1 MATDT
6 TTGPT
11 TAPGERERPAPD
23 DADADTG
30 TGVTDGSADL
40 PTGVVLAAGAVAA
53 AVLLPLLWLL
63 VAGLDAGVEGL
74 RATVRPTAVRVMGNS
89 LVLVTLV
96 TACSTAIGVP
106 LAYLVV
112 RTDLP
117 LRRFFTVA
125 AALPLV
131 VPSYIGAFA
140 FVSAFG
146 RSGDLNGALVGLGLP
161 RVPEVA
167 GLEGTTLVLTLY
179 TYPYVFLTA
188 RAALVSMDDSL
199 VEAAR
204 TLGHGRLAA
213 FRRVTAPRIR
223 PAVGAGA
230 LLVAL
235 YALSDFGTPAIL
247 RYDVYTRVI
256 FVEQRVFNTDL
267 AAVLSIQLVVV
278 TAVVL
283 AVESRLRGDAP
294 VHSTGG
300 RSTDRVRLGRWRWV
314 AALLPAAVALVA
326 LAVPLAVLVL
336 WLFRDA
342 ASTGAALAFQPSYA
356 VNSVAVAGGAAL
368 LTAAL
373 GLPVAYVAA
382 RGDSRLAGLVE
393 RATWV
398 GYAVPGVVL
407 GLALVYFGARYGGG
421 LYRQGLVLLPLL
433 VFAYVVRFLPQAVGA
448 TRASVLGVD
457 PRLPEAARSLGADRG
472 RSFRR
477 VVLPLVAPGLIAG
490 AALVFLTTMKELP
503 ATLLLRPAGFS
514 TLATHIWSVQD
525 QGYFG
530 YAAVPALILLGV
542 SALSMYVLVRTEG
555 GNVR

>member
-1 MATDT
+1 MATDPST
-6 TTGPT
+6 DPPAADATSG
-11 TAPGERERPAPD
+11 GLRERLRAGG
-23 DADADTG
+23 DTG
-30 TGVTDGSADL
+30 TGDDL
-40 PTGVVLAAGAVAA
+40 PLSVTLVAGAVAA
-53 AVLLPLLWLL
+53 AVLFPLLWLV
-63 VAGLDAGVEGL
+63 VAAVEAGPAGFAAL
-74 RATVRPTAVRVMGNS
+74 VRPTAVRVLANS
-89 LVLVTLV
+89 LTLVALVTGL
-96 TACSTAIGVP
+96 STVIGVP

-117 LRRFFTVA
+117 LRRFWTVA
-125 AALPLV
+125 CALPLV

-146 RSGDLNGALVGLGLP
+146 PSGDLNGVFLAYGLP
-161 RVPEVA
+161 RVPEIA
-167 GLEGTTLVLTLY
+167 GLAGTTLVLTLY

-204 TLGHGRLAA
+204 TLGHGRVTA

-223 PAVGAGA
+223 PAVAAGA
-230 LLVAL
+230 LLVGL
-235 YALSDFGTPAIL
+235 YTLSDFGTPAIM
-247 RYDVYTRVI
+247 RYDVFTRVI
-256 FVEQRVFNTDL
+256 FVEHSTYNTDL
-267 AAVLSIQLVVV
+267 AAMLSLQLVAV

-283 AVESRLRGDAP
+283 AVESRLQDDAP
-294 VHSTGG
+294 VHSAGG
-300 RSTDRVRLGRWRWV
+300 GSGDRLHLGRLRWV
-314 AALLPAAVALVA
+314 ATLLPAAVVGVA
-326 LAVPLAVLVL
+326 LAVPLAVLGL
-336 WLFRDA
+336 WLVQDA
-342 ASTGAALAFQPSYA
+342 AGTGAALAFRPSYA
-356 VNSVAVAGGAAL
+356 VNSVVVAGAAAAL
-368 LTAAL
+368 TAVF
-373 GLPVAYVAA
+373 GLPVAYLAA
-382 RGDSRLAGLVE
+382 RGRSRVASAVE

-407 GLALVYFGARYGGG
+407 GLALVYFGARYGGD
-421 LYRQGLVLLPLL
+421 LYRQGIVLLPLL

-448 TRASVLGVD
+448 ARASFVSVD
-457 PRLPEAARSLGADRG
+457 PRLPEAARSLGVG
-472 RSFRR
+472 RVGSFRR
-477 VVLPLVAPGLIAG
+477 VTLPLVAPGLLAG

-503 ATLLLRPAGFS
+503 ATLLLRPAGFT

>member
-6 TTGPT
+6 TTEPV
-11 TAPGERERPAPD
+11 TAPDERRQARGQTED
-23 DADADTG
+23 D
-30 TGVTDGSADL
+30 TDLST
-40 PTGVVLAAGAVAA
+40 PVVLAAGAVAA
-53 AVLLPLLWLL
+53 AVLLPLLWLV
-63 VAGLDAGVEGL
+63 VAGVDAGVEGL
-74 RATVRPTAVRVMGNS
+74 AAMVRPTAVRVMGNS

-96 TACSTAIGVP
+96 TGCSVAVGVP

-117 LRRFFTVA
+117 FRRFWTVA
-125 AALPLV
+125 CALPLV

-146 RSGDLNGALVGLGLP
+146 RSGDLNGALMGLGLP

-204 TLGHGRLAA
+204 TLGHDRLAV
-213 FRRVTAPRIR
+213 FRRVTIPRIR

-256 FVEQRVFNTDL
+256 FVEQRAFNADL

-283 AVESRLRGDAP
+283 AIESRLRSDAP
-294 VHSTGG
+294 IHSTGA
-300 RSTDRVRLGRWRWV
+300 RATDRLRLGRLRWV
-314 AALLPAAVALVA
+314 ATLLPALVVGVALV
-326 LAVPLAVLVL
+326 VPLAVLLL

-342 ASTGAALAFQPSYA
+342 ASTGTALAFRPSYA
-356 VNSVAVAGGAAL
+356 VNSVLVAGAAAL

-382 RGDSRLAGLVE
+382 RGDSRTAGLIE
-393 RATWV
+393 RASWV

-407 GLALVYFGARYGGG
+407 GLALVYFGARFGGG

-448 TRASVLGVD
+448 TRGAFLGVD
-457 PRLPEAARSLGADRG
+457 PRLPEAARSLGVG
-472 RSFRR
+472 GLGSFRR
-477 VVLPLVAPGLIAG
+477 VTLPLVAPGLLAG
-490 AALVFLTTMKELP
+490 AALVFLTTLKELP
-503 ATLLLRPAGFS
+503 ATLLLRPAGFT

-542 SALSMYVLVRTEG
+542 SAASMYVLVRTEG
-555 GNVR
+555 GDVR

>member
-6 TTGPT
+6 ATGPT
-11 TAPGERERPAPD
+11 TAPGERERPVPD
-23 DADADTG
+23 DAG
-30 TGVTDGSADL
+30 TDGSKNADL

-74 RATVRPTAVRVMGNS
+74 RAMVRPTAVRVMGNS

-204 TLGHGRLAA
+204 TLGHDRLAA

-223 PAVGAGA
+223 PAVGAGV

-235 YALSDFGTPAIL
+235 YALSDFGTPAVL

-256 FVEQRVFNTDL
+256 FVEQRAFNTDL

>member
-23 DADADTG
+23 DADADLG
-30 TGVTDGSADL
+30 ATDGNADL
-40 PTGVVLAAGAVAA
+40 PTGVVLVAGAVAA

-74 RATVRPTAVRVMGNS
+74 RAMVRPTAVRVMGNS

-204 TLGHGRLAA
+204 TLGHDRLAA

-256 FVEQRVFNTDL
+256 FVEQRAFNTDL

>member
-11 TAPGERERPAPD
+11 TAPGEHDHGQDRSTT
-23 DADADTG
+23 ADAT
-30 TGVTDGSADL
+30 DL
-40 PTGVVLAAGAVAA
+40 PTGTVLVAGAVAA
-53 AVLLPLLWLL
+53 AVVLPLLWLV
-63 VAGLDAGVEGL
+63 VAGLDAGLDGL
-74 RATVRPTAVRVMGNS
+74 RAMVRPTAVRVMGNS
-89 LVLVTLV
+89 LVLVALV
-96 TACSTAIGVP
+96 TLCSTAIGVP

-117 LRRFFTVA
+117 LRRFWTVA

-140 FVSAFG
+140 FASAFG
-146 RSGDLNGALVGLGLP
+146 RSGDLNGALTGVGFP

-188 RAALVSMDDSL
+188 RAALISMDDSL

-213 FRRVTAPRIR
+213 VRRVTAPRIR

-256 FVEQRVFNTDL
+256 FVEQRTFNTDL

-300 RSTDRVRLGRWRWV
+300 QSTDRVGLGRWRWV
-314 AALLPAAVALVA
+314 AMLLPAAVVVVA

-342 ASTGAALAFQPSYA
+342 ASTGTALAFQPSYA

-368 LTAAL
+368 LTAVL

-433 VFAYVVRFLPQAVGA
+433 LFAYVVRFLPQAVGA
-448 TRASVLGVD
+448 TRASILGVD

-477 VVLPLVAPGLIAG
+477 VILPLVAPGLLAG

-514 TLATHIWSVQD
+514 TLATHIWSVQG

-530 YAAVPALILLGV
+530 YAAVPALLLLGV

>member
-11 TAPGERERPAPD
+11 TAPGKSGRERDRSASD
-23 DADADTG
+23 DTA
-30 TGVTDGSADL
+30 ADL
-40 PTGVVLAAGAVAA
+40 PTGVVLVAGAVAA

-63 VAGLDAGVEGL
+63 VAGLDAGLAGL
-74 RATVRPTAVRVMGNS
+74 RAMVRPTAVRVMGNS

-96 TACSTAIGVP
+96 TLCSTAIGVP

-117 LRRFFTVA
+117 FRRFWTVA

-146 RSGDLNGALVGLGLP
+146 RSGDLNGALTGLGLP
-161 RVPEVA
+161 RVPEIA

-204 TLGHGRLAA
+204 TLGHDRLAA

-256 FVEQRVFNTDL
+256 FVEQRAFNTDL

-294 VHSTGG
+294 IHSTGS
-300 RSTDRVRLGRWRWV
+300 RATNRLRLGRWRWV
-314 AALLPAAVALVA
+314 AALLPAAVVTVA
-326 LAVPLAVLVL
+326 LAVPLAVLLL

-342 ASTGAALAFQPSYA
+342 ASTGTALAFRPAYA

-368 LTAAL
+368 LTAVL

-382 RGDSRLAGLVE
+382 RGDSRLAALVE

-421 LYRQGLVLLPLL
+421 LYQQGVVLLPLL

-448 TRASVLGVD
+448 TRASILGID

-477 VVLPLVAPGLIAG
+477 VTLPLVAPGLLAG

-503 ATLLLRPAGFS
+503 ATLLLRPAGFT

-530 YAAVPALILLGV
+530 YAAVPALILLAV